1 MAYVMEQ
8 DAIILLNIWYCRDA
22 TPNCLKDIILLLQKK
37 HGVKIPNSDQEWAD
51 TPRTSICIRRSMV
64 LQDGLKEASKARF
77 DPMNLLKVCFYD

>member
-1 MAYVMEQ
+1 MEQ

-37 HGVKIPNSDQEWAD
+37 HGVKIPKSDQEWAD

-77 DPMNLLKVCFYD
+77 DPMKLLKVCFYD